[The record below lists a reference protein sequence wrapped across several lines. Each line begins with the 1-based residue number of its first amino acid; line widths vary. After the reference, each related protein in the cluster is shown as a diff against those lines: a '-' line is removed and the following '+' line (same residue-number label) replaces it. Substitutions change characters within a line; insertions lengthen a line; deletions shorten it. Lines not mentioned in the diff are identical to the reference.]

1 MDKRASAGDLKMWP
15 SNEAARLHIQV
26 YFISITAP
34 KHTGIRVARTVLVRP
49 VLELVLCFS
58 KWNKGHC
65 SRACKFL
72 CFVIER

>member
-1 MDKRASAGDLKMWP
+1 MDKRASAGDLKMVAYKR
-15 SNEAARLHIQV
+15 SSQTSYQF
-26 YFISITAP
+26 YFISITVL

-58 KWNKGHC
+58 KWNKGQC
-65 SRACKFL
+65 SRASKFL